1 MIDYSIKK
9 HKVLTAGGGTDL
21 SLTEFVYKAPVAGKV
36 LYIQSGLHGGET
48 SQWVLYQL
56 HNFLMKNLQC
66 GEVHI
71 VPYANP
77 MAWIQR
83 AYFST
88 FGKFSLLDGKDFNRC
103 FPGKKDGDVN
113 ARLCAAIFDL
123 ASKADF
129 VLDLHTSKSSNPF
142 AIYTKFEYE
151 SMVKACGLP
160 YNQYSDDASIPSL
173 HGTFNAAL
181 DRAEIANITIEC
193 GSHNEYDENKINAV
207 FKGICSILA
216 ELNLIEKSQGKAL
229 QTVVYRFEKRNK
241 IFSPVCGLFKP
252 EKALGS
258 KVKQGEVIGWIA
270 NASDLSQMLDV
281 KAPMDGVLQILTA
294 GHIVW
299 EGDVLAEIV
308 PMDDLHLISC
318 SK

>member
-1 MIDYSIKK
+1 MIDYSVKK
-9 HKVLTAGGGTDL
+9 HKILMAGGATEL
-21 SLTEFVYKAPVAGKV
+21 CLNEFVYKAPAAGKI

-56 HNFLMKNLQC
+56 HSFLMNNLKC

-77 MAWIQR
+77 LAWMQR

-151 SMVKACGLP
+151 PMVKACGLP

-181 DRAEIANITIEC
+181 DRAGVANITIEC
-193 GSHNEYDENKINAV
+193 GGHNEYAANKIAAV
-207 FKGICSILA
+207 YDAVCSILA
-216 ELNLIEKSQGKAL
+216 ELNLVEKSLTKTL
-229 QTVVYRFEKRNK
+229 STPVYRFEKRNK
-241 IFSPVCGLFKP
+241 IFSSACGLFKP
-252 EKALGS
+252 EKELGG
-258 KVKQGEVIGWIA
+258 KLKQGEVIGHIA
-270 NASDLSQMLDV
+270 DASNLAEVIEV
-281 KAPMDGVLQILTA
+281 KSPLDGVLQVLTA

-299 EGDVLAEIV
+299 EGDVVAEIV
-308 PMDDLHLISC
+308 PETDLCLIS
-318 SK
+318 

>member
-9 HKVLTAGGGTDL
+9 HKVLTAGGATEL
-21 SLTEFVYKAPVAGKV
+21 CLNEFVYKAPEAGKV

-48 SQWVLYQL
+48 SQWVLYQF
-56 HNFLMKNLQC
+56 HSFLMNNLKC
-66 GEVHI
+66 GEVHV

-77 MAWIQR
+77 MAWMQR

-113 ARLCAAIFDL
+113 ARLCSAIFDL

-129 VLDLHTSKSSNPF
+129 VLDLHTSKTSNPF

-151 SMVKACGLP
+151 PMVKACGLP
-160 YNQYSDDASIPSL
+160 YNQYSDDAGIPSL

-181 DRAEIANITIEC
+181 DRAGVANITIEC

-207 FKGICSILA
+207 FNGICSILA
-216 ELNLIEKSQGKAL
+216 ELNLVEKSLTKTL
-229 QTVVYRFEKRNK
+229 QSPIYRFEKRTK
-241 IFSPVCGLFKP
+241 IFSPACGLFKP
-252 EKALGS
+252 EKKLGG
-258 KVKQGEVIGWIA
+258 KVKQGEVIGLIA
-270 NASDLSQMLDV
+270 NASNLAEMIEV
-281 KAPMDGVLQILTA
+281 KAPMDGVLQVLTA
-294 GHIVW
+294 GHILW
-299 EGDVLAEIV
+299 EGDIVAEIV
-308 PMDDLHLISC
+308 PEEDLYLIP
-318 SK
+318 

>member
-9 HKVLTAGGGTDL
+9 HKILTAGGGTEL
-21 SLTEFVYKAPVAGKV
+21 SLTEFVYKAPSAGKV

-48 SQWVLYQL
+48 SQWVLYRL
-56 HNFLMKNLQC
+56 HAFLMHNLQC

-77 MAWIQR
+77 YAWMQR
-83 AYFST
+83 AYFAT

-142 AIYTKFEYE
+142 AIYTQFDYE
-151 SMVKACGLP
+151 PMVKACGLP

-181 DRAEIANITIEC
+181 DRVGVANITIEC
-193 GSHNEYDENKINAV
+193 GSHNEYDEHKIKAV
-207 FKGICSILA
+207 YDAVCAVLA
-216 ELNLIEKSQGKAL
+216 ELNLVAKTETKPAVDSI
-229 QTVVYRFEKRNK
+229 YRFEKRNK
-241 IFSPVCGLFKP
+241 IFSPACGLFKS
-252 EKALGS
+252 EKALGNM
-258 KVKQGEVIGWIA
+258 VKQGERIGLIA
-270 NASDLSQMLDV
+270 DAADLAQMLEV
-281 KAPMDGVLQILTA
+281 KAQVDGVLQILAA

-308 PMDDLHLISC
+308 PLSDLHKIA
-318 SK
+318 